1 MNKSSIFDDDPQFQ
15 QEQEGQSVT
24 QAVESESGWDEP
36 WQESSGA
43 QSNASSSHVQDA
55 EFSEQEVPKPKT
67 KVLPVVIAV
76 VAFSSAAAFMG
87 YQILKPKNQGSA
99 SAAMSFPQPQIQ
111 PVEQPA
117 LQAQAGGVSVNI
129 SGNGAVSATMPMT
142 LEEKPQGGNVAVQEK
157 EVGQAEQLSLNTP
170 ASTVPVAV
178 PVERMEK
185 EKSPVSER
193 VERLEDGMR
202 LVIAKVGDMEGQVR
216 ALAQV
221 PEAVPVER
229 MEKEKSPVSERVE
242 RLEDGMRLVIAKVD
256 DMEGQVRALAQVPVA
271 VPVERMEKEKS
282 PVSER
287 VAQTKNAQPQKDAP
301 AVKPKLPESDPVKG
315 VPKKKTKLASR
326 AAKPVDKDNAGRF
339 GLLGAIAEQAW
350 IEDRATQ
357 KVTVVYVGD
366 ILPGGEKVVRIDP
379 VKSVVKTSRGS
390 IQSD

>member
-202 LVIAKVGDMEGQVR
+202 LVIAKV
-216 ALAQV
+216 
-221 PEAVPVER
+221 
-229 MEKEKSPVSERVE
+229 
-242 RLEDGMRLVIAKVD
+242 D